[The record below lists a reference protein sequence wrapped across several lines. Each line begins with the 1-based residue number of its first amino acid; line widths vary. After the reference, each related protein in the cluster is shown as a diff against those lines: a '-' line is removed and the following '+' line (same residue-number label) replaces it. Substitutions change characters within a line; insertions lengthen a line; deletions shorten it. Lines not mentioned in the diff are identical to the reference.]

1 MRAAPHG
8 LDLGP
13 LVPGLPD
20 VLRTADRRIALAPA
34 AIVADL
40 PRLEAAVAAPVPAM
54 VLIGRRDLRSNNSWM
69 HNLPP
74 LMKGRDRCTLI
85 MHPDDAA
92 ARGLVDG
99 AAARV
104 ASAAGEV
111 LAPVEISD
119 EVRPGVVSLPHGFG
133 HDLAG
138 VRMAVARAHA
148 GVNVNRVSDPA
159 FVDAPSH
166 NAAFNGV
173 PVDVRPASP

>member
-1 MRAAPHG
+1 MVRGLFEPYGTRAVSPRRQRPQRPRRPRG
-8 LDLGP
+8 
-13 LVPGLPD
+13 
-20 VLRTADRRIALAPA
+20 DRGQ
-34 AIVADL
+34 D
-40 PRLEAAVAAPVPAM
+40 
-54 VLIGRRDLRSNNSWM
+54 
-69 HNLPP
+69 
-74 LMKGRDRCTLI
+74 
-85 MHPDDAA
+85 
-92 ARGLVDG
+92 LVDG

-138 VRMAVARAHA
+138 VRMVVARAHA